1 MKKFLIPFLLLSAF
15 CFSQNKAYASMGAGV
30 MTHKKITEFDVD
42 AALGYQ
48 FKNYFLEVNSIYSK
62 PNSTNLSVSNVVFGL
77 ENKSDKLLKISAFT
91 GLGVAVIDGN
101 GSLNFQLGVNLGIKT
116 TENSSAG
123 LKVSNNFNNQLSF
136 TAMNLYY
143 KFNL

>member
-15 CFSQNKAYASMGAGV
+15 CFSQNKTYASIGAGV
-30 MTHKKITEFDVD
+30 VTHKKITEFDVD

-62 PNSTNLSVSNVVFGL
+62 PNSTSLSVSNVVFGL

-116 TENSSAG
+116 TKNSSAG